1 MRFIVAAIIAVALAG
16 VSRADDVV
24 ATVGGT
30 QITRSTLDKTVKAK
44 LIEIDNERYEALKE
58 GLDELI
64 AQELFTQEAKAKGT
78 TPDALLK
85 AEVDAK
91 VGEPSDAEIQQVY
104 DANKAQLGG
113 QTLDQVKPRIVEFL
127 KGQKAEARKQQ
138 YVNELKAKYKTTIA
152 LRAPV
157 VEVATAGRPEK
168 GPKDAPITMIVFSD
182 YECPFCRRAEE
193 TVEQVLKAYDGKIRY
208 VFRDYPLPFHKS
220 ARPAAIAAAC
230 ANEQG
235 KYWDMNNKLFKIQL
249 SPENIKQ
256 AAKDSGLDMTKFD
269 ACVAKNDQKA
279 IEQDIADGGTVGVN
293 GTPAFFINGRMISGA
308 QPIEAFK
315 DIIDD
320 ELSHGGGKS

>member
-30 QITRSTLDKTVKAK
+30 QITRATLDKTVKAK

-113 QTLDQVKPRIVEFL
+113 QTLEQVKPRIVEFL
-127 KGQKAEARKQQ
+127 KGQKGEARKQQ
-138 YVNELKAKYKTTIA
+138 YVNELKAKYKTTVA

-193 TVEQVLKAYDGKIRY
+193 TVEVVLKTYDGKIRY
-208 VFRDYPLPFHKS
+208 VFRDYPLPFHKN

-230 ANEQG
+230 ANQQG

-256 AAKDSGLDMTKFD
+256 AAKDSGLDMSKFD
-269 ACVAKNDQKA
+269 ACVAKNDTKT

-308 QPIEAFK
+308 QPVEAFK

>member
-113 QTLDQVKPRIVEFL
+113 QTLEQVKPRIVEFL

-138 YVNELKAKYKTTIA
+138 YVNELKAKYKTTVA

-249 SPENIKQ
+249 SPDTIKQ